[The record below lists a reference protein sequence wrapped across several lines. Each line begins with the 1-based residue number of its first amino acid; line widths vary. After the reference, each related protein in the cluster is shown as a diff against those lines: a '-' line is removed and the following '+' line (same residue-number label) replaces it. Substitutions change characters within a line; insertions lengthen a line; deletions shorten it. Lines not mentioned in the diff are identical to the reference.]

1 MVCLLFFLLAFCFV
15 RSLFAFRVPCLA
27 CLALVVGGGAFWG
40 VGSALFC
47 VVPCWILGW
56 ACSKVGPGGKSS
68 FSHFAIFE
76 LNQRRSNKC
85 MYVEV
90 LVECNNNT

>member
-1 MVCLLFFLLAFCFV
+1 MVKLDFPIQFGLSFVFLLAFCFV

-47 VVPCWILGW
+47 VVP
-56 ACSKVGPGGKSS
+56 S
-68 FSHFAIFE
+68 FFG
-76 LNQRRSNKC
+76 
-85 MYVEV
+85 M
-90 LVECNNNT
+90 